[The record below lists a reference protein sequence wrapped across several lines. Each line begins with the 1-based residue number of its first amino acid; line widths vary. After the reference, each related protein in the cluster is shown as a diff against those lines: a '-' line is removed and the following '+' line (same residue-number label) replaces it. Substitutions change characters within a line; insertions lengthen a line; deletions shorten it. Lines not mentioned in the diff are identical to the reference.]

1 MSTTSNCMSLALF
14 LNVSYHPPMAKDEKS
29 GSLRER
35 KKARTRRELI
45 TVASRLFRKQGYEA
59 TTLEQIA
66 DEAEVSIRT
75 LLRYFES
82 KLHLALAGHYD
93 RLERLCARVEDP
105 DRELDTL
112 SCWREHVEESARA
125 WTDTRNFAIHAK
137 FVYRAPILLA
147 GLLEIKFTRNDRQY
161 RPLIYRGPGRSE
173 ATFLIGA
180 FEQGDAFSPRNAV
193 VVAQSRKTIVEKDN
207 TRTYLHDYI

>member
-1 MSTTSNCMSLALF
+1 MG
-14 LNVSYHPPMAKDEKS
+14 KDEKF

-93 RLERLCARVEDP
+93 RLERFCSRVEDP

-125 WTDTRNFAIHAK
+125 WTDTRNFAIHVN
-137 FVYRAPILLA
+137 FVYSAPILLA
-147 GLLEIKFTRNDRQY
+147 GLLEINQRYEDAIARGLAVDAGVDPDSDLY
-161 RPLIYRGPGRSE
+161 GRLLAAMLIAGNSAAARRWV
-173 ATFLIGA
+173 ATGGKDDLA
-180 FEQGDAFSPRNAV
+180 ATCLAV
-193 VVAQSRKTIVEKDN
+193 VDFALENFPARA
-207 TRTYLHDYI
+207 TRRARRLASV